1 MSLRI
6 GNAQGF
12 WGDRPAAPVEMVSR
26 MPDLDYLTL
35 EYLAELSLS
44 IMAAQRAADSSLG
57 YARDLV
63 GTIDRLA
70 PFWKDGAR
78 FKLVTNGG
86 GLEPRACALACREVL
101 ARHGVRKT
109 IGIVSGDNVLGRIHD
124 APHPLDTANAYLG
137 AAPVAEAL
145 ALGADIVITGRIA
158 DPSLVVGP
166 CMHEFGWS
174 LDDLDRLAGATI
186 AGHLLECGAQST
198 GGMSTHWMEIPDPA
212 GNGYPVAEME
222 ADGSFVLTK
231 PPGSGGEVSLR
242 TVKEQLLYEI
252 GDPDHLVTPDVIV
265 SFLSLA
271 LTGDGPD
278 RIRVTGAKGKPA
290 PDAYKVS
297 CSYSDG
303 FRCDAMLALHTHDA
317 AAKARRLGE
326 VILDRVRAQG
336 FRLDRTRIEVIGDGA
351 CTDGLP
357 SSVPLSEAVLRVS
370 AAAHDRRALQCFS
383 REIAPTVGNGPAG
396 VTGYATGRPKIRPV
410 FGYHPA
416 FIAKHEVSPTVEIL

>member
-1 MSLRI
+1 MSLKI

-12 WGDRPAAPVEMVSR
+12 WGDRPAAPIEMVSQ
-26 MPDLDYLTL
+26 MPDLDFLTL

-44 IMAAQRAADSSLG
+44 IMAAQRAADPSLG

-63 GTIDRLA
+63 GTIERLA
-70 PFWKDGAR
+70 PYWKQGAR
-78 FKLVTNGG
+78 FRLVTNGG
-86 GLEPRACALACREVL
+86 GLAPRECALACKEAL
-101 ARHGVRKT
+101 ARHGVSKK
-109 IGIVSGDNVLGRIHD
+109 IGIVTGDDVLDRIRD

-145 ALGADIVITGRIA
+145 DRGAEIVITGRLA

-166 CMHEFGWS
+166 CMHHFGWS
-174 LDDLDRLAGATI
+174 LADLDCLAGATI

-198 GGMSTHWMEIPDPA
+198 GGMSTHWLEVSDPA
-212 GNGYPVAEME
+212 HNGYPVAEME
-222 ADGSFVLTK
+222 ADGTFVLTK

-252 GDPDHLVTPDVIV
+252 GDPDYLITPDVIV
-265 SFLSLA
+265 SFLSLVLA
-271 LTGDGPD
+271 QDGPD

-297 CSYSDG
+297 CSYPDG

-326 VILDRVRAQG
+326 VILERVRSQG
-336 FRLDRTRIEVIGDGA
+336 FQLDRTRIEVIGDGA
-351 CTDGLP
+351 CIDRSTMLP
-357 SSVPLSEAVLRVS
+357 LVEVMLRVS
-370 AAAHDRRALQCFS
+370 AAAHDRRALECFA

-410 FGYHPA
+410 YGYHPLL
-416 FIAKHEVSPTVEIL
+416 IAKQEVAPVVEIL